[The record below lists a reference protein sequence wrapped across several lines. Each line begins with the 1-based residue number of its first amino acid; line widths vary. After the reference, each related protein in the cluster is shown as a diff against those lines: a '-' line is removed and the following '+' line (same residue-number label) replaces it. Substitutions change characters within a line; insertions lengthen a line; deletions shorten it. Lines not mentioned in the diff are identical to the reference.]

1 MLGKIVSP
9 RLEKLEKEFLESG
22 GEWKEVRVE
31 KIFTAKNGDFD
42 IQQKHIN
49 NKGEFIITSGLQNNG
64 ILGKSD
70 IKAKIFD
77 RNTITVDM
85 FGNAFF
91 RNYKYKLVTH
101 ARVFSLDSKNFM
113 MNEKIGL
120 YFVSQFAYFSK
131 IFSYSNM
138 CSYNK
143 IKDLKITLPFLN
155 GEIYFSYMEKYIEE
169 LEAYLMASGLKN
181 YHLTKYD
188 EKVLDKFNELY
199 ENAPETRDQ
208 RPETR
213 DQTARIDRFILE
225 NLFSA
230 ETGDI
235 DLQQSDINDRGT
247 YFINSGLQNNRIKGK
262 TDKPAKIF
270 PSNTITID
278 FWGNAFYRNFDYKM
292 ATHNHVFSLS
302 DASIKNEQVG
312 LYLVSSMRYL
322 SKIYSYNDMGTWNK
336 MKKLEIEVPILND
349 EIDYKFM
356 KDFIYAIEKLVIKD
370 VVIWA
375 DKKI

>member
-188 EKVLDKFNELY
+188 KKVLDKFNELY

-208 RPETR
+208 RPER
-213 DQTARIDRFILE
+213 PD
-225 NLFSA
+225 
-230 ETGDI
+230 
-235 DLQQSDINDRGT
+235 
-247 YFINSGLQNNRIKGK
+247 
-262 TDKPAKIF
+262 
-270 PSNTITID
+270 
-278 FWGNAFYRNFDYKM
+278 
-292 ATHNHVFSLS
+292 
-302 DASIKNEQVG
+302 
-312 LYLVSSMRYL
+312 
-322 SKIYSYNDMGTWNK
+322 SKD
-336 MKKLEIEVPILND
+336 
-349 EIDYKFM
+349 
-356 KDFIYAIEKLVIKD
+356 
-370 VVIWA
+370 
-375 DKKI
+375 

>member
-120 YFVSQFAYFSK
+120 YFVSF
-131 IFSYSNM
+131 
-138 CSYNK
+138 
-143 IKDLKITLPFLN
+143 
-155 GEIYFSYMEKYIEE
+155 
-169 LEAYLMASGLKN
+169 
-181 YHLTKYD
+181 
-188 EKVLDKFNELY
+188 
-199 ENAPETRDQ
+199 
-208 RPETR
+208 
-213 DQTARIDRFILE
+213 
-225 NLFSA
+225 
-230 ETGDI
+230 
-235 DLQQSDINDRGT
+235 
-247 YFINSGLQNNRIKGK
+247 
-262 TDKPAKIF
+262 
-270 PSNTITID
+270 
-278 FWGNAFYRNFDYKM
+278 
-292 ATHNHVFSLS
+292 
-302 DASIKNEQVG
+302 
-312 LYLVSSMRYL
+312 
-322 SKIYSYNDMGTWNK
+322 
-336 MKKLEIEVPILND
+336 
-349 EIDYKFM
+349 
-356 KDFIYAIEKLVIKD
+356 
-370 VVIWA
+370 
-375 DKKI
+375 